1 MEIEFVNHERGFD
14 ILSKKYKTLADVLEE
29 QERGERNGKKKVVI
43 VSSESIVSVTKTI
56 RKRRPKNIFYMQ
68 ALGIAFNHMD
78 YGMAKKFVNAM
89 SDTELKEFVENF
101 GIFY

>member
-1 MEIEFVNHERGFD
+1 M
-14 ILSKKYKTLADVLEE
+14 SKKYKTLADVLEE

-43 VSSESIVSVTKTI
+43 VSNTSVVSVTKTV

-78 YGMAKKFVNAM
+78 YGTAKRFVNAM
-89 SDTELKEFVENF
+89 SSTELKEFVESF
-101 GIFY
+101 EIFY